1 MWKKGPEIKPSR
13 GGDKRFARGFF
24 PSRATL
30 RSGAAARRAR
40 CLEVGETGRPIG
52 WQADGFAGRHLDDG
66 EHLPGGDDE
75 RGGGGSANLEGAP
88 KAEPVHAFEPA
99 VDDEVVAEDGGFA
112 VVDFGA
118 DDDGVNVGAGHFHEA
133 HAELPGEEGAGD
145 FDEAEVGDVVDDGGA
160 VGVEKHDL
168 HGDFEL
174 RSFRGG
180 GVGSLVF
187 HAPEKNSTFRRVNST
202 LAPENEARP
211 ETGRRA
217 VLEKWGPALVIVA
230 AALAYYWSYLGYWFN
245 PHDEGGTV
253 CLIAQR
259 LMQGERPWAD
269 VALGYNAG
277 WFYPLVGLFHLTGV
291 NYLAARAF
299 FFALST
305 LTALLGCG
313 IVTRLGGGRWLGCA
327 VGLVLVALPGSQFK
341 NYIPLAEMANTACL
355 IHLLHVEFSARR
367 KWFGAV
373 ALGGAVLGLTALVR
387 VEIAIFFAA
396 IWALLL
402 LFVLVDRRLALAQRA
417 AHLLLGG
424 ALLAGV
430 AGAVQVPPYL
440 YLRRLGVEAHFAA
453 QIPAWFGALS
463 GGLQDQ
469 IGVLAQPGG
478 SPAPTP
484 EPVATKAATP
494 PPVLDRSTLGRR
506 PVADIWSK
514 GSGKNRLLAVLTYAP
529 FAGFGLFFAGGVL
542 SLAAR
547 LWRRSFVLHEHSMQ
561 WLLLVGGS
569 LTTFPQFFFFRPD
582 RPHLSE
588 FMPGYIVA
596 MAGCLVLLKPPG
608 QKRSRPQMLLAA
620 AGAAFF
626 AMHLAAFACYAFQH
640 PSAGTIAA
648 RVGRE
653 TKFAAANGV
662 RVRAFK
668 REAQTLTT
676 IRDAVL
682 QHSRPED
689 FLVCYPYMPGYNL
702 MTNRR
707 TYVHNVYVD
716 NATHDADWMANSIRD
731 IAQRKP
737 AVIIIDHRAINGT
750 DASRFSR
757 WAAPLYDCVKIH
769 YARVAEI
776 PSIDSST
783 IEVFARSLTPVAP

>member
-1 MWKKGPEIKPSR
+1 M
-13 GGDKRFARGFF
+13 
-24 PSRATL
+24 
-30 RSGAAARRAR
+30 
-40 CLEVGETGRPIG
+40 GETRGPIG
-52 WQADGFAGRHLDDG
+52 RQAHGFSGRHLDDG
-66 EHLPGGDDE
+66 EHLSGGDDE
-75 RGGGGSANLEGAP
+75 RTIGRPANLEGAP
-88 KAEPVHAFEPA
+88 KAEAVHAFQPA
-99 VDDEVVAEDGGFA
+99 VDDELVAEDGGFA
-112 VVDFGA
+112 VVDLGA
-118 DDDGVNVGAGHFHEA
+118 DDDGVKVRAGHVHEA
-133 HAELPGEEGAGD
+133 HAELLGEQGAGD
-145 FDEAEVGDVVDDGGA
+145 FDEAEVGDVVDHGGA

-168 HGDFEL
+168 HGDFEAGN
-174 RSFRGG
+174 FCGG

-187 HAPEKNSTFRRVNST
+187 HAPEKDSTFRRVNSS
-202 LAPENEARP
+202 LAPENAACP
-211 ETGRRA
+211 AAGWRA
-217 VLEKWGPALVIVA
+217 LLEKWGPALVIVA
-230 AALAYYWSYLGYWFN
+230 AALAYYGSYLGYWFN

-305 LTALLGCG
+305 ITALLGCG

-367 KWFGAV
+367 RWFGAV

-387 VEIAIFFAA
+387 VEIAIFFAV

-402 LFVLVDRRLALAQRA
+402 LFVLVDKRLALRRRA
-417 AHLLLGG
+417 AHLVLGG

-440 YLRRLGVEAHFAA
+440 YLRTLGVESHFAG
-453 QIPAWFGALS
+453 QIPAWFGTLS

-469 IGVLAQPGG
+469 IGASAP
-478 SPAPTP
+478 PADK
-484 EPVATKAATP
+484 PVAEATP
-494 PPVLDRSTLGRR
+494 ATAPVAVDRSLLARR
-506 PVADIWSK
+506 PVADIWS
-514 GSGKNRLLAVLTYAP
+514 GAGGKVRLLAFLTYAP
-529 FAGFGLFFAGGVL
+529 LAGFALFLAGGIL
-542 SLAAR
+542 SLAGR
-547 LWRRSFVLHEHSMQ
+547 VLRGSFVLHEHSMK

-596 MAGCLVLLKPPG
+596 MVGCLVLLWPRGERRTGPKT
-608 QKRSRPQMLLAA
+608 LLAA
-620 AGAAFF
+620 ACAAVF
-626 AMHLAAFACYAFQH
+626 ALHLAAFAYYAFQH

-653 TKFAAANGV
+653 TKFAGANGV

-682 QHSRPED
+682 QHSRAD
-689 FLVCYPYMPGYNL
+689 DYLICYPYMPGYNL

-707 TYVHNVYVD
+707 TYLHNVYVD

-731 IAQRKP
+731 LEQRKP
-737 AVIIIDHRAINGT
+737 AMIIIDHRAINGT
-750 DASRFSR
+750 EASRFSR
-757 WAAPLYDCVKIH
+757 WAAPVHDYVKIH

-776 PSIDSST
+776 QSADHST
-783 IEVFARSLTPVAP
+783 IEVFAQSFTPVAP